1 MVDYCPKCDSIL
13 YPKKKEDGAKVLFC
27 KTCGYEMVPGAS
39 STTMFKD
46 SKELDHTYDKTLVKD
61 EAYFKSIY
69 GEKPSEREC
78 PRCKGKMIM
87 LVRQTRKADEGP
99 TIFYTCV
106 VCNKQIRIGS

>member
-1 MVDYCPKCDSIL
+1 MVDYCPKCNSIL
-13 YPKKKEDGAKVLFC
+13 YPKKRDGVKLLYC
-27 KTCGYEMVPGAS
+27 KMCDYEQEPGAT
-39 STTMFKD
+39 STVSFKD
-46 SKELDHTYDKTLVKD
+46 TKKIDHTFDKTLVKN

-69 GEKPSEREC
+69 GDKPSEREC

-87 LVRQTRKADEGP
+87 QVRQTRKADEGP